1 MKKEVSPVQ
10 AIMAVLLTIVVIGG
24 IWWFVKGRG
33 PAPANPQ
40 DVERMLQGEHRS
52 ASPAA
57 APGGG
62 TR

>member
-1 MKKEVSPVQ
+1 MSKAVKPVQ
-10 AIMAVLLTIVVIGG
+10 AIVAILLAIVVIGG

-40 DVERMLQGEHRS
+40 DVERMLQNEHGS
-52 ASPAA
+52 PSPAA
-57 APGGG
+57 PPGGA